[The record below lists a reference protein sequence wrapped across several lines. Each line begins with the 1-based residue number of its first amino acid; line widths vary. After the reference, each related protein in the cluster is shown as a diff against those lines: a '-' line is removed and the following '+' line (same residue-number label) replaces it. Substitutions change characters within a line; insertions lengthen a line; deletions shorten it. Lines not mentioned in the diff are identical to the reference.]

1 VVVVCK
7 EVVGC
12 KGVVVGGTFT
22 VFVSSTDTDTD
33 TDDGDTFG
41 GVVST
46 DSFSTT
52 GGGIVASSIGAFSTT
67 RRGGIVAFIDAFSAP
82 RCGGGGGGFVAS
94 IEGVGGFVASIDG
107 VGVFVA
113 SIDGVGGFVAS
124 IDGVGVFVASI
135 DTFSAT
141 GASIDA
147 LSTAGGNGSIVASG
161 IDFSSAGCVFIG
173 SDLMAATGT
182 RVWSCNGGARAVVGT
197 SFKADWDAL
206 LYINQISF
214 QLYST

>member
-82 RCGGGGGGFVAS
+82 RCGGGGGG
-94 IEGVGGFVASIDG
+94 
-107 VGVFVA
+107 FVA